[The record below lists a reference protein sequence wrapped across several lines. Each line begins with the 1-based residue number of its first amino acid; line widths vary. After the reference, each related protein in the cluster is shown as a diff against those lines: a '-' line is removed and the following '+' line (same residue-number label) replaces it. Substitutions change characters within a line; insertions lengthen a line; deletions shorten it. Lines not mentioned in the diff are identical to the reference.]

1 MSRPRQVLPDR
12 VLSITQRTHDGRF
25 YLLPDRDEVEQIVL
39 YLVAVAAD
47 RFDMSVL
54 AVCGM
59 ASHIHVVVHDRH
71 GQHPAFTQWLHAM
84 IARATNQ
91 LRGRF
96 GALFDRRQPGVVEL
110 ADRDVLLEHLC
121 YVAANPTAAGLVE
134 HGRDYPGA
142 RTNPQDFVTA
152 RTIERPATA
161 FFQDSSLPESVTL
174 RLEVPPGFHDLAP
187 SEFAGRFASRLGEVE
202 TELRRAW
209 RAQGRSFLG
218 KQALKRKSWKDT
230 PKSKLQRG
238 RGTIRPRV
246 AATTKAGRVAVLN
259 RLADFVRDHAEALA
273 TFRRGDRGVSFP
285 LGTWAAV
292 RRFGARSLVPT

>member
-25 YLLPDRDEVEQIVL
+25 YLLPDKDEVEQIVL

-47 RFDMSVL
+47 RFEMNVL

-59 ASHIHVVVHDRH
+59 ASHLHLVVHDRF

-84 IARATNQ
+84 IARAANQ

-110 ADRDVLLEHLC
+110 ADRDVLIEHLC

-152 RTIERPATA
+152 RTLNRPTTA
-161 FFQDSSLPESVTL
+161 FFVDSCLPESATL
-174 RLEVPPGFHDLAP
+174 RLGVPPGFQDLTP
-187 SEFAGRFASRLGEVE
+187 REFAGRFANRLGEVE
-202 TELRRAW
+202 EELRRAW
-209 RAQGRSFLG
+209 RAEGRSFVG
-218 KQALKRKSWKDT
+218 KPALKRKSWKDT
-230 PKSKLQRG
+230 PKSKLHRG

-273 TFRRGDRGVSFP
+273 TFRRGDREVSFP

-292 RRFGARSLVPT
+292 RRFGACAPAPT